1 MSPIKRFISNLLEP
15 KTNGPEVA
23 ALLATLLRVN
33 VSASTLKKEIEEH
46 PDSPSLL
53 SISDVLNNYG
63 IENLAIKTDVDKL
76 SEIPLPCIT
85 QIQATEA
92 DFKYF
97 TVVKEITDSHVQF
110 FDSEK
115 RRWASIA
122 KDDFASRFS
131 GIVLLAQAGE
141 KAGEKDYVQKI
152 KAEKRARLGQYILT
166 LCLPV
171 LLCAAGVL
179 AFTQV
184 GNGALLPFLFSVF
197 TLAGCAISTLLLWYE
212 IDQHNPALQQICSSG
227 TKVNCG
233 AVLQSD
239 AAKIAGISWS
249 AVGFS
254 YFMGLLLLLLFL
266 GLANPVALFTASWLN
281 TLALPYIVFS
291 IYYQWRIVKQWC
303 VLCLGVQGLLAL
315 QFATALI
322 GGWHSIMPFSTLF
335 TPIIF
340 LQPLVAFAVPFIA
353 SAILLPFLQKAKDS
367 KELTIKLQ
375 KLKHNRQVFEALL
388 PKQKEVT
395 EIPVGLG
402 ITLGNPNAA
411 YKLIKVCNPYCGPC
425 AKAHQPMEDL
435 LDNNPD
441 VQVQILFVATNDE
454 HDNRT
459 PPVRHLLAIA
469 EKGNDSITKHALDDW
484 YSAEKKD
491 YGQFAGKYPMNGEL
505 NGQAAKIAEMKAW
518 CDRTKI
524 EFTPTF
530 FVALANDESNGQA
543 TYYQLPEMYS
553 VNDLKY
559 FFSV

>member
-1 MSPIKRFISNLLEP
+1 MQRFISNLFEP
-15 KTNGPEVA
+15 KTNGPETA
-23 ALLATLLRVN
+23 ALLAALLSVD
-33 VSASTLKKEIEEH
+33 VSATTLRKDIEEH
-46 PDSPSLL
+46 PDNPSLL
-53 SISDVLNNYG
+53 SISDVLNSYG
-63 IENLAIKTDVDKL
+63 IENLAIKTDAGKL

-85 QIQATEA
+85 QIQATGA

-97 TVVKEITDSHVQF
+97 TVVKEITDSQVRF

-115 RRWASIA
+115 HQWTAIA

-131 GIVLLAQAGE
+131 EIVLLAQAGE
-141 KAGEKDYVQKI
+141 KAGEKDYAEKI
-152 KAEKRARLGQYILT
+152 KTEKRVRLGQYILT
-166 LCLPV
+166 LCLPA
-171 LLCAAGVL
+171 LLLSAGIL
-179 AFTQV
+179 AFAQV
-184 GNGALLPFLFSVF
+184 GSGAVLPFIFSVF

-212 IDQHNPALQQICSSG
+212 VDQYNPALHQICSSG

-233 AVLQSD
+233 AVLQSK

-249 AVGFS
+249 VVGFS
-254 YFMGLLLLLLFL
+254 YFMGLLLLPLFL
-266 GLANPVALFTASWLN
+266 GLASPVTLFTASWGN
-281 TLALPYIVFS
+281 ALALPYIFFS
-291 IYYQWRIVKQWC
+291 IYYQWHIVKQWC
-303 VLCLGVQGLLAL
+303 MLCLGVQGLLAL
-315 QFATALI
+315 QFAAALI
-322 GGWHSIMPFSTLF
+322 GGWHGIMPFSTLF
-335 TPIIF
+335 TPVVF
-340 LQPLVAFAVPFIA
+340 LQALAAFAIPLIV
-353 SAILLPFLQKAKDS
+353 SAILLPALQKAKES

-395 EIPVGLG
+395 AVPAGLG

-411 YKLIKVCNPYCGPC
+411 YKLIKVCNPYCTPC

-459 PPVRHLLAIA
+459 PPVKHLLAIA
-469 EKGNDSITKHALDDW
+469 ETGNETVTKHALDDW
-484 YSAEKKD
+484 YFAETKD

-505 NGQAAKIAEMKAW
+505 NRQAPKIAEMKAW
-518 CDRTKI
+518 CDSTKI

-530 FVALANDESNGQA
+530 FVALASDESNGQA

-553 VNDLKY
+553 VSDLKY
-559 FFSV
+559 FFTV

>member
-1 MSPIKRFISNLLEP
+1 MQRFISNLLEP
-15 KTNGPEVA
+15 KTNGPETA
-23 ALLATLLRVN
+23 ALLAALLKVN
-33 VSASTLKKEIEEH
+33 ISASTLKKDIEEH

-53 SISDVLNNYG
+53 SISDVLNSYG
-63 IENLAIKTDVDKL
+63 IENLAIKTDADKL
-76 SEIPLPCIT
+76 PEIPLPCIT
-85 QIQATEA
+85 QVQATGA

-97 TVVKEITDSHVQF
+97 TVVREITDSRVQF

-115 RRWASIA
+115 HQWASVA
-122 KDDFASRFS
+122 KDDFAARFS

-141 KAGEKDYVQKI
+141 KAGEKDYAKKVR
-152 KAEKRARLGQYILT
+152 AEKRLRLGQYLLT

-171 LLCAAGVL
+171 LLLAAGVL
-179 AFTQV
+179 AFAQV
-184 GNGALLPFLFSVF
+184 GGGAVLPFMFSVL
-197 TLAGCAISTLLLWYE
+197 TLAGCAISALLLWYE
-212 IDQHNPALQQICSSG
+212 VDQHNPALQQICSSG
-227 TKVNCG
+227 AKVNCG
-233 AVLQSD
+233 AVLQSN

-254 YFMGLLLLLLFL
+254 YFMGLLLLPLFL
-266 GLANPVALFTASWLN
+266 GLANPAALFTASWVN
-281 TLALPYIVFS
+281 ALALPYIAFS
-291 IYYQWRIVKQWC
+291 IYYQWRVVKQWC

-322 GGWHSIMPFSTLF
+322 GGWHDILPFSTLF
-335 TPIIF
+335 TPTVF
-340 LQPLVAFAVPFIA
+340 LQALAAFAVPFIT
-353 SAILLPFLQKAKDS
+353 SAIVLPALQKAKES

-395 EIPVGLG
+395 EVPAGLG
-402 ITLGNPNAA
+402 IILGNPDAA
-411 YKLIKVCNPYCGPC
+411 YKLIKVCNPYCNPC

-459 PPVRHLLAIA
+459 PPVKHLLAIA
-469 EKGNDSITKHALDDW
+469 EKGSDTVTKHALDDW

-505 NGQAAKIAEMKAW
+505 NRQTTKIAEMKAW
-518 CDRTKI
+518 CDRTNI

-530 FVALANDESNGQA
+530 FVALAGDEGNGQA

-553 VNDLKY
+553 VSDLKY